1 MQFQL
6 FLFLTMENKFNCI
19 LFIDD
24 DKFNNILNKKLADK
38 HKRFNKV
45 ISLTS
50 GKDALSYLFKASQNQ
65 EVKPDLIFLD
75 INMPAMNGWEF
86 IEEYEKFDIA
96 FTKDI
101 KIFLLTTS
109 SNPDD
114 LRRSKTIGAVSDY
127 FNKPLSIDKLNEIIV
142 AYFNTTNQNAMGL

>member
-1 MQFQL
+1 
-6 FLFLTMENKFNCI
+6 MENKFNCI

-38 HKRFNKV
+38 HKKFNKI

-50 GKDALSYLFKASQNQ
+50 GKDALSYLFKASQDS

-86 IEEYEKFDIA
+86 IEEFEKFDTA

-101 KIFLLTTS
+101 KMFLLTTS

-114 LRRSKTIGAVSDY
+114 LRRSKTIATVNDY
-127 FNKPLSIDKLNEIIV
+127 FNKPLTLDKLDEIIV
-142 AYFNTTNQNAMGL
+142 RHLKTNDEFVKD